1 MAIVITNGEY
11 YIQNT
16 KSGRI
21 NKTKEISEASQ
32 FYHVNKAM
40 RKILSKPAQC
50 KGYYLFD
57 TEDTYIKRKQNRK
70 HYSQDVRKL
79 LYDNANG
86 RCAICGK
93 PLLFSEITLDHII
106 PLNQNGKDE
115 VENLQICCYQ
125 CNQMK
130 GSILP
135 VDLFQKV
142 TEIFMYQMEKKYSD
156 KWIWRWIKQIMEKKH
171 KYNVFWKI
179 TKGIIIKMVAK
190 EAAVAKL

>member
-57 TEDTYIKRKQNRK
+57 TEDTYVKRKQNRK

-93 PLLFSEITLDHII
+93 PLLLSEITLDHII

-142 TEIFMYQMEKKYSD
+142 TVIFMYQMK
-156 KWIWRWIKQIMEKKH
+156 KKH

-179 TKGIIIKMVAK
+179 TKGIIRKMVAK
-190 EAAVAKL
+190 EAAVAK

>member
-1 MAIVITNGEY
+1 MAVLNGKEVDIMAIVITNGEY

-16 KSGRI
+16 KNGKVK
-21 NKTKEISEASQ
+21 KTKDINEATQ
-32 FYHVNKAM
+32 FYNVNKAM
-40 RKILSKPAQC
+40 RKILGKPAQC

-57 TEDTYIKRKQNRK
+57 TEDTYVKKKNNRK

-79 LYDNANG
+79 LYDNVKG
-86 RCAICGK
+86 KCAICGK
-93 PLLFSEITLDHII
+93 QLLFSEITLDHII
-106 PLNQNGKDE
+106 PLNQNGEDE

-142 TEIFMYQMEKKYSD
+142 TEIFMYQTEKKTTHSL
-156 KWIWRWIKQIMEKKH
+156 K
-171 KYNVFWKI
+171 WKI
-179 TKGIIIKMVAK
+179 VHRLLQSCIK
-190 EAAVAKL
+190 

>member
-16 KSGRI
+16 KTGKVKKI
-21 NKTKEISEASQ
+21 KDIKEATQ

-57 TEDTYIKRKQNRK
+57 TEDTYSRRKQNRK
-70 HYSQDVRKL
+70 HYSQDVRKI

-86 RCAICGK
+86 KCAICGK
-93 PLLFSEITLDHII
+93 SLLFQDITLDHII
-106 PLNQNGKDE
+106 PLIQNGKDE
-115 VENLQICCYQ
+115 VENLQICCYE

-135 VDLFQKV
+135 TDLFQKV
-142 TEIFMYQMEKKYSD
+142 TEIFMYQTGKNAKC
-156 KWIWRWIKQIMEKKH
+156 KLK
-171 KYNVFWKI
+171 WKI
-179 TKGIIIKMVAK
+179 AHRLLLSCIK
-190 EAAVAKL
+190 

>member
-130 GSILP
+130 GPILP

-156 KWIWRWIKQIMEKKH
+156 KWIWRWIKQILDAL
-171 KYNVFWKI
+171 I
-179 TKGIIIKMVAK
+179 
-190 EAAVAKL
+190 

>member
-1 MAIVITNGEY
+1 MAVFDGKEIIMAIVITNGEY

-16 KSGRI
+16 MSGKLK
-21 NKTKEISEASQ
+21 KTKEICEATQ

-40 RKILSKPAQC
+40 RKILSKPVQC

-57 TEDTYIKRKQNRK
+57 TEDTYVKKKNNRK
-70 HYSQDVRKL
+70 HYSEDVRKL
-79 LYDNANG
+79 LYDNAKG
-86 RCAICGK
+86 KCAICGK
-93 PLLFSEITLDHII
+93 QLLFSEITLDHII
-106 PLNQNGKDE
+106 PLNQNGADE

-142 TEIFMYQMEKKYSD
+142 TEIFMYQTEKKT
-156 KWIWRWIKQIMEKKH
+156 KH
-171 KYNVFWKI
+171 PFKWKI
-179 TKGIIIKMVAK
+179 VHRLLLSCIK
-190 EAAVAKL
+190 